1 MTSAVKNIL
10 SPSLYRQYLLQET
23 IMKSIFVI
31 FGFPYVDQLVNVLSA
46 GRERLLFSTFLFS
59 RKCTSYNNLF
69 ILFSM
74 SYGLFSLLPIY
85 ERRCR
90 MPEWWTSRIFTFS
103 TRARSTTDGIAI
115 HNSSSSF
122 HSLRWDI
129 LCEKSYSQLSISR
142 SMKLG
147 PN

>member
-1 MTSAVKNIL
+1 LTSAVKNIL
-10 SPSLYRQYLLQET
+10 SPSLYRQDLLQET
-23 IMKSIFVI
+23 IIKSIFVI

-46 GRERLLFSTFLFS
+46 GRECLLFSTFLFS

-85 ERRCR
+85 EKRCR

-103 TRARSTTDGIAI
+103 TSALYQLIPTQIHHGEMPFCRRIKPPDGALNINDTQ
-115 HNSSSSF
+115 H
-122 HSLRWDI
+122 
-129 LCEKSYSQLSISR
+129 
-142 SMKLG
+142 
-147 PN
+147 